1 MHQAILLLKKIPKGR
16 VTTYK
21 ELAWVCG
28 TSPRAI
34 GSIMGSN
41 TDPINYPC
49 YKVVAASGALGGYSA
64 PGGCK
69 KKAQLLRADGVE
81 IREDKVDQ
89 KYFYT
94 FPVSANNCK
103 QK

>member
-1 MHQAILLLKKIPKGR
+1 MLLKKIPKGK
-16 VTTYK
+16 VATYK
-21 ELAWVCG
+21 ELAQVCG

-49 YKVVAASGALGGYSA
+49 YKVVAVSGKLGGYSA

-69 KKAQLLRADGVE
+69 KKAELLRADGVE
-81 IREDKVDQ
+81 IREGKVDQ
-89 KYFYT
+89 RYFYT
-94 FPVSANNCK
+94 FPRVADNHAHR
-103 QK
+103 